1 MARQVV
7 DSDSV
12 GQKDVEVA
20 MWTSIRQDRRDV
32 RLNRALGLLVV
43 LQTFKFEAVLSVV
56 ALKS

>member
-20 MWTSIRQDRRDV
+20 MWTPIRQDRRDV
-32 RLNRALGLLVV
+32 RLNRSLGLLVV
-43 LQTFKFEAVLSVV
+43 LQTFKLSVV